1 MRGCFYLATLLISP
15 DFLFIFAA
23 YGSFSLVDVFA
34 DKLLSQFPMYY
45 RMKFALLL
53 WLQLPSVEG
62 AKQLYKNCLRPIFLR
77 HQVWVDTIMGFVNGE
92 MMANETVRSTRA
104 DERIRTTF
112 MAGTSSI
119 RAHEERVNE
128 TVRSTRENERSSI
141 REPTEGKF
149 DGSNGIVGCVICQEQ
164 LLGGDEVTG
173 MPCSHVF
180 HVKCIEKWLEQSRSC
195 PLCRLDLP

>member
-1 MRGCFYLATLLISP
+1 MLQWSVSNLWKFCAHCVLLFMFHCI
-15 DFLFIFAA
+15 
-23 YGSFSLVDVFA
+23 VVFC
-34 DKLLSQFPMYY
+34 KLQ
-45 RMKFALLL
+45 
-53 WLQLPSVEG
+53 
-62 AKQLYKNCLRPIFLR
+62 
-77 HQVWVDTIMGFVNGE
+77 
-92 MMANETVRSTRA
+92 MANETVRSTRA